1 MICLTI
7 FILSIIVGEPNT
19 DLKPFNELFILSD
32 RLILPEEVVI
42 GGISSFDSN
51 GQDFVFSDHISN
63 TIYLY
68 RGELRAFAKLEQ
80 DTCHPGF
87 ITRPISITFNEQGI
101 LLTNSHIQAYQFNLD
116 GTCKGLPNDRFTAPF
131 FITGFIEGY
140 VGLTW
145 KPWSNE
151 IVYILE
157 YDENLNITNET
168 SFNGLK
174 NPNLSVKMEG
184 GGIVSNDSLI
194 YFSTSASSQ
203 IYVFDSHSKTIIP
216 YLKSKSPKYKEP
228 SKDIRETDSVSDL
241 FSEIKNLGSHSQTSG
256 LSILNDSLFVQSFYN
271 GFEDIHYVSLLSNQ
285 LDTSYTVALPKGY
298 TFLGVGNQNI
308 YFLSLTEHEDGH
320 FKYSIN
326 LYKLD

>member
-1 MICLTI
+1 MITI
-7 FILSIIVGEPNT
+7 FIFLLVGKILNT
-19 DLKPFNELFILSD
+19 ELKPFNELFRLSN
-32 RLILPEEVVI
+32 RIILPEEVVI
-42 GGISSFDSN
+42 SGISSFDSN
-51 GQDFVFSDHISN
+51 GSDFVFSDHISN
-63 TIYLY
+63 SIYLF
-68 RGELRAFAKLEQ
+68 RVESRTFVKLEP

-87 ITRPISITFNEQGI
+87 ITRPISVTFNEQGI

-145 KPWSNE
+145 KPWSDE

-203 IYVFDSHSKTIIP
+203 IYVYDSHSKTIIP
-216 YLKSKSPKYKEP
+216 YLKSKPPKYKEP
-228 SKDIRETDSVSDL
+228 TKDIRKTDSVSDL
-241 FSEIKNLGSHSQTSG
+241 FLELKNLGSHSQISG

-271 GFEDIHYVSLLSNQ
+271 GFEDIHYVSLLSSQ
-285 LDTSYTVALPKGY
+285 LDISYTAALPKGY

-308 YFLSLTEHEDGH
+308 YFLSLTEYDNGH
-320 FKYSIN
+320 FEYHIN